1 MEESRN
7 AEGGK
12 QPKSALDPELEAA
25 ANEEYMYAR
34 LAEEENLAEIA
45 DYGGLNAFG
54 ADARS
59 TEGELGIGGGIED
72 KDDDTEFAAEAT
84 PFGPETR
91 RLIEPEDDRPAENRV
106 KNTEAGTTVPWI
118 GWLALALAI
127 ASLFMWP
134 AVLGPAGAVLGLMA
148 YFQGNRSLGIW
159 SMVIGIIA
167 FIAYIA
173 IVPYYA

>member
-7 AEGGK
+7 AESAGE
-12 QPKSALDPELEAA
+12 PKSASNPELEAEAA
-25 ANEEYMYAR
+25 ANKEYMYAR
-34 LAEEENLAEIA
+34 MEEENLAEIA

-59 TEGELGIGGGIED
+59 TEGESGLGGAAEEN
-72 KDDDTEFAAEAT
+72 DTEFAAEAT
-84 PFGPETR
+84 PLGPEAH
-91 RLIEPEDDRPAENRV
+91 RLIEPEDDRPDQNRAA
-106 KNTEAGTTVPWI
+106 NTGARQATPWV

-148 YFQGNRSLGIW
+148 YFQGSRSLGIW

-167 FIAYIA
+167 FVAYVA
-173 IVPYYA
+173 IVPYYT